1 MNRAVFLVSREYAEY
16 IEHRLKQLGLSVD
29 LLFPNEEVPIGR
41 VLANISS
48 RGSLYAIVVMPQN
61 EEHRS
66 LTLNIL
72 HGLPQGNKMLNL
84 LHYRQHIILL
94 RAIFC
99 VATIFDYAA

>member
-1 MNRAVFLVSREYAEY
+1 VWESYDTLKPIFPVTIDVSLIILLCCREYAEY
-16 IEHRLKQLGLSVD
+16 IEHRLKQLGLTVD

-72 HGLPQGNKMLNL
+72 HGLPQGKLKGL
-84 LHYRQHIILL
+84 
-94 RAIFC
+94 
-99 VATIFDYAA
+99 T

>member
-1 MNRAVFLVSREYAEY
+1 MIFPVFREYAEY

-72 HGLPQGNKMLNL
+72 HGLPQGNKRLNL
-84 LHYRQHIILL
+84 LHYHQHVLLLSAIVCMAKIL
-94 RAIFC
+94 
-99 VATIFDYAA
+99 DYAT

>member
-1 MNRAVFLVSREYAEY
+1 LLCFREYAEY
-16 IEHRLKQLGLSVD
+16 IEHRLKQLGLTVD

-72 HGLPQGNKMLNL
+72 HGLPQGKLKGL
-84 LHYRQHIILL
+84 
-94 RAIFC
+94 
-99 VATIFDYAA
+99 T

>member
-1 MNRAVFLVSREYAEY
+1 M
-16 IEHRLKQLGLSVD
+16 D

-72 HGLPQGNKMLNL
+72 HGLPQGNKRLNL
-84 LHYRQHIILL
+84 LHYCQHVVLL
-94 RAIFC
+94 QAIFF
-99 VATIFDYAA
+99 VAKILDYAT